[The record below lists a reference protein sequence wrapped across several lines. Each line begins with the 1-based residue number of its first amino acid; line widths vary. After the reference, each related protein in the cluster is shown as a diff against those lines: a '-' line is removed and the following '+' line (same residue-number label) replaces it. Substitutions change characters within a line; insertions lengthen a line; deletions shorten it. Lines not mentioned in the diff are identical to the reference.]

1 MDNKLFHKNFSL
13 LIAGQASSLFGN
25 CILDFALSMY
35 VLEITGSATIFA
47 SFLAVAMLPTILLS
61 PLGGVIADR
70 ANKRN
75 IMVILDFTTGITIL
89 ISALMIDHANNLVI
103 ICITLIM
110 QSILGAFETPTVQAC
125 VPQMQKGDNIIRGN
139 AIVNQINAIST
150 FVAPFIGSLL
160 YTTFGLKPVMY
171 AGVFCF
177 LLTAFLE
184 CFIKL
189 DYKPEKSSCG
199 IFQIIKGD
207 LIDSTRFVCIERPV
221 IFKTLILTA
230 VISFFV
236 QGVALVGLPYIVR
249 TVLGLNANYY
259 GAMESMLGFTGIL
272 GSIIAGLIVEK
283 FKIRK
288 LYLTLLIIAVPL
300 LPCGIIFLLV
310 QDTQINYVILLLS
323 FAIIQISACVFS
335 VFALSIIQQLTPDNM
350 IGKVMAYTATFSL
363 CAQPLGQIIFGI
375 LFDGFSSAVY
385 LVLIPTG
392 IILAIISL
400 TTKEF
405 FLKIENVFKNSHQR
419 DLILI
424 K

>member
-75 IMVILDFTTGITIL
+75 IMVILDFATGITIL
-89 ISALMIDHANNLVI
+89 ISAMMIDRANNLI
-103 ICITLIM
+103 IIFITLII

-125 VPQMQKGDNIIRGN
+125 VPQMQKGDNIVRGN

-160 YTTFGLKPVMY
+160 YTTFGLKPVMF

-199 IFQIIKGD
+199 IFQIVKGD
-207 LIDSTRFVCIERPV
+207 LIDSTRFICRERPA

-288 LYLTLLIIAVPL
+288 LYLTLLIIAIPL
-300 LPCGIIFLLV
+300 LPCGIIFLFV
-310 QDTQINYVILLLS
+310 QNIQINYAILLLS

-350 IGKVMAYTATFSL
+350 TGKVMAYTATFSL

-392 IILAIISL
+392 IILSIISL

-405 FLKIENVFKNSHQR
+405 FLKIEKQ
-419 DLILI
+419 II
-424 K
+424 KRT

>member
-1 MDNKLFHKNFSL
+1 MSDKLFHKNFSL

-35 VLEITGSATIFA
+35 VLETTGSATIFA

-75 IMVILDFTTGITIL
+75 IMVILDFATGITIL
-89 ISALMIDHANNLVI
+89 ISAVVIDRANNLVI
-103 ICITLIM
+103 ICITLII

-125 VPQMQKGDNIIRGN
+125 VPQMQKGDNIVRGN

-207 LIDSTRFVCIERPV
+207 LIDSTRFVCRERPA

-310 QDTQINYVILLLS
+310 QDTQINYVILILS

-392 IILAIISL
+392 IILAIISV

-405 FLKIENVFKNSHQR
+405 FLKI
-419 DLILI
+419 
-424 K
+424 

>member
-199 IFQIIKGD
+199 IFQIVKGD

-272 GSIIAGLIVEK
+272 GSIIAGLVVEK

-375 LFDGFSSAVY
+375 LFDGFSSSVY
-385 LVLIPTG
+385 LILIPTG

-405 FLKIENVFKNSHQR
+405 FLKIENLLN
-419 DLILI
+419 
-424 K
+424 

>member
-199 IFQIIKGD
+199 IFQIVKGD

-272 GSIIAGLIVEK
+272 GSIIAGLVVEK

-375 LFDGFSSAVY
+375 LFDGFSSAV
-385 LVLIPTG
+385 
-392 IILAIISL
+392 
-400 TTKEF
+400 
-405 FLKIENVFKNSHQR
+405 
-419 DLILI
+419 
-424 K
+424 

>member
-75 IMVILDFTTGITIL
+75 IMVILDFATGITIL
-89 ISALMIDHANNLVI
+89 ISAMMIDRANNLVI
-103 ICITLIM
+103 ICITLII

-125 VPQMQKGDNIIRGN
+125 VPQMQKGDNIVRGN

-160 YTTFGLKPVMY
+160 YTSFGLKPVMF

-199 IFQIIKGD
+199 IFQIVKGD
-207 LIDSTRFVCIERPV
+207 LIDSTRFICRERPA

-230 VISFFV
+230 IISFFV

-288 LYLTLLIIAVPL
+288 LYLTLLIIAIPL
-300 LPCGIIFLLV
+300 LPCGIIFLFV
-310 QDTQINYVILLLS
+310 QNIQINYAILLLS

-350 IGKVMAYTATFSL
+350 TGKVMAYTATFSL

-392 IILAIISL
+392 IILSIISL

-405 FLKIENVFKNSHQR
+405 FLKIEKQIN
-419 DLILI
+419 
-424 K
+424 

>member
-75 IMVILDFTTGITIL
+75 IMVILDFATGITIL
-89 ISALMIDHANNLVI
+89 ISAMMIDRANNLVI
-103 ICITLIM
+103 ICITLII

-125 VPQMQKGDNIIRGN
+125 VPQMQKGDNIVRGN

-160 YTTFGLKPVMY
+160 YTTFGLKPVMF

-199 IFQIIKGD
+199 IFQIVKGD
-207 LIDSTRFVCIERPV
+207 LIDSTRFICRERPA

-230 VISFFV
+230 IISFFV

-288 LYLTLLIIAVPL
+288 LYLTLLIIAIPL
-300 LPCGIIFLLV
+300 LPCGIIFLFV
-310 QDTQINYVILLLS
+310 QNIQINYAILLLS

-350 IGKVMAYTATFSL
+350 TGKVMAYTATFSL

-392 IILAIISL
+392 IILSIISL

-405 FLKIENVFKNSHQR
+405 FLKIEKQIN
-419 DLILI
+419 
-424 K
+424 

>member
-35 VLEITGSATIFA
+35 VLETTGSATIFA

-75 IMVILDFTTGITIL
+75 IMVILDFATGITIL
-89 ISALMIDHANNLVI
+89 ISAVVIDRANNLVI
-103 ICITLIM
+103 ICITLII

-125 VPQMQKGDNIIRGN
+125 VPQMQKGDNIVRGN

-207 LIDSTRFVCIERPV
+207 LIDSTRFVCRERPA

-405 FLKIENVFKNSHQR
+405 FLKIEN
-419 DLILI
+419 LIN
-424 K
+424 

>member
-199 IFQIIKGD
+199 IFQIVKGD

-392 IILAIISL
+392 IILSIISL
-400 TTKEF
+400 ATKEF
-405 FLKIENVFKNSHQR
+405 FLKIENLLN
-419 DLILI
+419 
-424 K
+424 

>member
-1 MDNKLFHKNFSL
+1 MSDKLFHKNFSL

-35 VLEITGSATIFA
+35 VLETTGSATIFA

-75 IMVILDFTTGITIL
+75 IMVILDFATGITIL
-89 ISALMIDHANNLVI
+89 ISAVVIDRANNLVI
-103 ICITLIM
+103 ICITLII

-125 VPQMQKGDNIIRGN
+125 VPQMQKGDNIVRGN

-184 CFIKL
+184 CFIKV
-189 DYKPEKSSCG
+189 DNKPEKSSCG

-207 LIDSTRFVCIERPV
+207 LIDSTRFVCRERPA

-249 TVLGLNANYY
+249 TVLSLNANYY

-405 FLKIENVFKNSHQR
+405 FLKIEN
-419 DLILI
+419 LIN
-424 K
+424 

>member
-199 IFQIIKGD
+199 IFQIVKGD

-272 GSIIAGLIVEK
+272 GSIIAGLVVEK

-385 LVLIPTG
+385 LILIPTG

-405 FLKIENVFKNSHQR
+405 FLKIENLLN
-419 DLILI
+419 
-424 K
+424 

>member
-1 MDNKLFHKNFSL
+1 MSDKLFHKNFSL

-35 VLEITGSATIFA
+35 VLETTGSATIFA

-75 IMVILDFTTGITIL
+75 IMVILDFATGITIL
-89 ISALMIDHANNLVI
+89 ISAVVIDRANNLVI
-103 ICITLIM
+103 ICITLII

-125 VPQMQKGDNIIRGN
+125 VPQMQKGDNIVRGN

-207 LIDSTRFVCIERPV
+207 LIDSTRFVCRERPA

-249 TVLGLNANYY
+249 TVLSLNANYY

-363 CAQPLGQIIFGI
+363 CVQPLGQIIFGI

-405 FLKIENVFKNSHQR
+405 FLKIEN
-419 DLILI
+419 LIN
-424 K
+424 

>member
-1 MDNKLFHKNFSL
+1 MSEKLFHKNFSL
-13 LIAGQASSLFGN
+13 IIAGQASSLFGN

-35 VLEITGSATIFA
+35 VLETTGSATIFA

-75 IMVILDFTTGITIL
+75 IMVILDFATGITIL
-89 ISALMIDHANNLVI
+89 ISAVVIDRANNLVI
-103 ICITLIM
+103 ICITLII

-125 VPQMQKGDNIIRGN
+125 VPQMQKGDNIVRGN

-207 LIDSTRFVCIERPV
+207 LIDSTRFVCRERPA

-249 TVLGLNANYY
+249 TVLSLNANYY

-405 FLKIENVFKNSHQR
+405 FLKIEN
-419 DLILI
+419 LIN
-424 K
+424 

>member
-1 MDNKLFHKNFSL
+1 MSDKLFHKNFSL

-35 VLEITGSATIFA
+35 VLETTGSATIFA

-75 IMVILDFTTGITIL
+75 IMVILDFATGITIL
-89 ISALMIDHANNLVI
+89 ISAVVIDRANNLVI
-103 ICITLIM
+103 ICITLII

-125 VPQMQKGDNIIRGN
+125 VPQMQKGDNIVRGN

-207 LIDSTRFVCIERPV
+207 LIDSTRFVCRERPA

-249 TVLGLNANYY
+249 TVLSLNANYY

-405 FLKIENVFKNSHQR
+405 FLKIEN
-419 DLILI
+419 LIN
-424 K
+424 

>member
-89 ISALMIDHANNLVI
+89 ISAMMIDRANNLVI
-103 ICITLIM
+103 ICITLII

-125 VPQMQKGDNIIRGN
+125 VPQMQKGDNIVRGN
-139 AIVNQINAIST
+139 AVVNQINAIST

-160 YTTFGLKPVMY
+160 YTSFGLKPVMY

-207 LIDSTRFVCIERPV
+207 LIDSTRFVCRERPV

-272 GSIIAGLIVEK
+272 GSIIAGLVVEK

-405 FLKIENVFKNSHQR
+405 FLKIENLLN
-419 DLILI
+419 
-424 K
+424 

>member
-75 IMVILDFTTGITIL
+75 IMVILDFATGITIL
-89 ISALMIDHANNLVI
+89 ISAMMIVRANNLVI
-103 ICITLIM
+103 ICITLII

-125 VPQMQKGDNIIRGN
+125 VPQMQKGDNIVRGN

-160 YTTFGLKPVMY
+160 YTTFGLKPVMF

-199 IFQIIKGD
+199 IFQIVKGD
-207 LIDSTRFVCIERPV
+207 LIDSTRFICRERPA

-272 GSIIAGLIVEK
+272 GSIISGLIVEK

-288 LYLTLLIIAVPL
+288 LYLTLLIIAIPL
-300 LPCGIIFLLV
+300 LPCGIIFLFV
-310 QDTQINYVILLLS
+310 QNIQINYAILLLS

-350 IGKVMAYTATFSL
+350 TGKVMAYTATFSL

-392 IILAIISL
+392 IILSIISL

-405 FLKIENVFKNSHQR
+405 FLKIEKQIN
-419 DLILI
+419 
-424 K
+424 

>member
-272 GSIIAGLIVEK
+272 GSIIAGLVVEK

-335 VFALSIIQQLTPDNM
+335 VFALSIIFLFVKILLFSFTGVFFHYGFNISHCSYRVVMNESFFFFSAQIHYTCLT
-350 IGKVMAYTATFSL
+350 
-363 CAQPLGQIIFGI
+363 
-375 LFDGFSSAVY
+375 
-385 LVLIPTG
+385 
-392 IILAIISL
+392 
-400 TTKEF
+400 
-405 FLKIENVFKNSHQR
+405 
-419 DLILI
+419 
-424 K
+424 

>member
-199 IFQIIKGD
+199 IFQIVKGD

-259 GAMESMLGFTGIL
+259 GAMESMLGFTGNYIRVKCRYDRARINTVCRVCIDSVEPSAVAV
-272 GSIIAGLIVEK
+272 GEIVE
-283 FKIRK
+283 
-288 LYLTLLIIAVPL
+288 
-300 LPCGIIFLLV
+300 
-310 QDTQINYVILLLS
+310 
-323 FAIIQISACVFS
+323 
-335 VFALSIIQQLTPDNM
+335 
-350 IGKVMAYTATFSL
+350 
-363 CAQPLGQIIFGI
+363 
-375 LFDGFSSAVY
+375 
-385 LVLIPTG
+385 
-392 IILAIISL
+392 
-400 TTKEF
+400 
-405 FLKIENVFKNSHQR
+405 
-419 DLILI
+419 
-424 K
+424 

>member
-1 MDNKLFHKNFSL
+1 MSDKLFHKNFSL

-35 VLEITGSATIFA
+35 VLETTGSATIFA

-75 IMVILDFTTGITIL
+75 IMVILDFATGITIL
-89 ISALMIDHANNLVI
+89 ISAVVIDRANNLVI
-103 ICITLIM
+103 ICITLII

-125 VPQMQKGDNIIRGN
+125 VPQMQKGDNIVRGN

-207 LIDSTRFVCIERPV
+207 LIDSTRFVCRERPA

-249 TVLGLNANYY
+249 TVLSLNANYY

-385 LVLIPTG
+385 LILIPTG

-405 FLKIENVFKNSHQR
+405 FLKIENLLN
-419 DLILI
+419 
-424 K
+424 

>member
-199 IFQIIKGD
+199 IFQIVKGD

-272 GSIIAGLIVEK
+272 GSIIAGLVVEK

-350 IGKVMAYTATFSL
+350 IDKVMAYTATFSL

-385 LVLIPTG
+385 LILIPTG

-405 FLKIENVFKNSHQR
+405 FLKIENLLN
-419 DLILI
+419 
-424 K
+424 

>member
-75 IMVILDFTTGITIL
+75 IMVILDFATGITIL
-89 ISALMIDHANNLVI
+89 ISAMMIDRANNLVI
-103 ICITLIM
+103 ICITLII

-125 VPQMQKGDNIIRGN
+125 VPQMQKGDNIVRGN

-160 YTTFGLKPVMY
+160 YTTFGLKPVMF

-199 IFQIIKGD
+199 IFQIVKGD
-207 LIDSTRFVCIERPV
+207 LIDSTRFICRERPA

-288 LYLTLLIIAVPL
+288 LHLTLLIIAIPL
-300 LPCGIIFLLV
+300 LPCGIIFLFV
-310 QDTQINYVILLLS
+310 QNIQINYAILLLS

-350 IGKVMAYTATFSL
+350 TGKVMAYTATFSL

-392 IILAIISL
+392 IILSIISL

-405 FLKIENVFKNSHQR
+405 FLKIEKQIN
-419 DLILI
+419 
-424 K
+424 

>member
-75 IMVILDFTTGITIL
+75 IMVILDFATGITIL
-89 ISALMIDHANNLVI
+89 ISAMMIDRANNLVI
-103 ICITLIM
+103 ICITLII

-125 VPQMQKGDNIIRGN
+125 VPQMQKGDNIVRGN

-160 YTTFGLKPVMY
+160 YTTFGLKPVMF

-199 IFQIIKGD
+199 IFQIVKGD
-207 LIDSTRFVCIERPV
+207 LIDSTRFI
-221 IFKTLILTA
+221 
-230 VISFFV
+230 
-236 QGVALVGLPYIVR
+236 
-249 TVLGLNANYY
+249 
-259 GAMESMLGFTGIL
+259 
-272 GSIIAGLIVEK
+272 
-283 FKIRK
+283 
-288 LYLTLLIIAVPL
+288 
-300 LPCGIIFLLV
+300 
-310 QDTQINYVILLLS
+310 
-323 FAIIQISACVFS
+323 
-335 VFALSIIQQLTPDNM
+335 
-350 IGKVMAYTATFSL
+350 
-363 CAQPLGQIIFGI
+363 
-375 LFDGFSSAVY
+375 
-385 LVLIPTG
+385 
-392 IILAIISL
+392 
-400 TTKEF
+400 
-405 FLKIENVFKNSHQR
+405 
-419 DLILI
+419 
-424 K
+424 

>member
-89 ISALMIDHANNLVI
+89 ISAMMIDRANNLVI
-103 ICITLIM
+103 ICITLII

-199 IFQIIKGD
+199 IFQIVKGD

-272 GSIIAGLIVEK
+272 GSIIAGLVVEK

-385 LVLIPTG
+385 LILIPTG

-405 FLKIENVFKNSHQR
+405 FLKIENLLN
-419 DLILI
+419 
-424 K
+424 

>member
-1 MDNKLFHKNFSL
+1 MSDKLFHKNFSL

-35 VLEITGSATIFA
+35 VLETTGSATIFA

-75 IMVILDFTTGITIL
+75 IMVILDFATGITIL
-89 ISALMIDHANNLVI
+89 ISAVVIDRANNLVI
-103 ICITLIM
+103 ICITLII

-125 VPQMQKGDNIIRGN
+125 VPQMQKGDNIVRGN

-207 LIDSTRFVCIERPV
+207 LIDSTRFVCRERPA

-392 IILAIISL
+392 IILSIISL
-400 TTKEF
+400 ATKEF
-405 FLKIENVFKNSHQR
+405 FLKIEN
-419 DLILI
+419 LID
-424 K
+424 

>member
-89 ISALMIDHANNLVI
+89 ISAMMIDRANNLVI
-103 ICITLIM
+103 ICITLII

-125 VPQMQKGDNIIRGN
+125 VPQMQKGDNIVRGN
-139 AIVNQINAIST
+139 AVVNQINAIST

-160 YTTFGLKPVMY
+160 YTSFGLKPVMY

-199 IFQIIKGD
+199 IFQIVKGD

-272 GSIIAGLIVEK
+272 GSIIAGLVVEK

-385 LVLIPTG
+385 LILIPTG

-405 FLKIENVFKNSHQR
+405 FLKIENLLN
-419 DLILI
+419 
-424 K
+424 

>member
-1 MDNKLFHKNFSL
+1 MSDKLFHKNFSL

-35 VLEITGSATIFA
+35 VLETTGSATIFA

-75 IMVILDFTTGITIL
+75 IMVILDFATGITIL
-89 ISALMIDHANNLVI
+89 ISAVVIDRANNLVI
-103 ICITLIM
+103 ICITLII

-125 VPQMQKGDNIIRGN
+125 VPQMQKGDNIVRGN

-207 LIDSTRFVCIERPV
+207 LIDSTRFVFRARPA

-405 FLKIENVFKNSHQR
+405 FLKIEN
-419 DLILI
+419 LIN
-424 K
+424 

>member
-75 IMVILDFTTGITIL
+75 IMVILDFATGITIL
-89 ISALMIDHANNLVI
+89 ISAMMINRANNLVI
-103 ICITLIM
+103 ICITLII

-125 VPQMQKGDNIIRGN
+125 VPQMQKGNNIVRGN

-160 YTTFGLKPVMY
+160 YTTFGLKPVMF

-199 IFQIIKGD
+199 IFQIVKGD
-207 LIDSTRFVCIERPV
+207 LIDSTKFVCKERPA

-288 LYLTLLIIAVPL
+288 LYLTLLIIAIPL
-300 LPCGIIFLLV
+300 LPCGIIFLFV
-310 QDTQINYVILLLS
+310 QNIQINYAILLLS

-350 IGKVMAYTATFSL
+350 TGKVMAYTATFSL

-392 IILAIISL
+392 IILSIISL

-405 FLKIENVFKNSHQR
+405 FLKIEKQ
-419 DLILI
+419 II
-424 K
+424 KRT

>member
-89 ISALMIDHANNLVI
+89 ISAMMIDRANNLVI
-103 ICITLIM
+103 ICITLII

-125 VPQMQKGDNIIRGN
+125 VPQMQKGDNIVRGN
-139 AIVNQINAIST
+139 AVVNQINAIST

-160 YTTFGLKPVMY
+160 YTSFGLKPVMY

-207 LIDSTRFVCIERPV
+207 LIDSTRFVCRERPT

-405 FLKIENVFKNSHQR
+405 FLKIENLLN
-419 DLILI
+419 
-424 K
+424 

>member
-1 MDNKLFHKNFSL
+1 MSEKLFHKNFSL

-35 VLEITGSATIFA
+35 VLETTGSATIFA

-75 IMVILDFTTGITIL
+75 IMVILDFATGITIL
-89 ISALMIDHANNLVI
+89 ISAVVIDRANNLVI
-103 ICITLIM
+103 ICITLII

-125 VPQMQKGDNIIRGN
+125 VPQMQKGDNIVRGN

-207 LIDSTRFVCIERPV
+207 LIDSTRFVCRERPA

-405 FLKIENVFKNSHQR
+405 FLKIEN
-419 DLILI
+419 LIN
-424 K
+424 

>member
-189 DYKPEKSSCG
+189 DYKPEKSSGG
-199 IFQIIKGD
+199 IFQIVKGD
-207 LIDSTRFVCIERPV
+207 LIDSTRFVCRERPV

-259 GAMESMLGFTGIL
+259 GVMESMLGFTGIL

-300 LPCGIIFLLV
+300 LPYGITFLFIKN
-310 QDTQINYVILLLS
+310 TQINYAILLLS
-323 FAIIQISACVFS
+323 FAIIQISACVFT

-350 IGKVMAYTATFSL
+350 IGKVMAYTTTFSL

-405 FLKIENVFKNSHQR
+405 FLKIENLLN
-419 DLILI
+419 
-424 K
+424 

>member
-199 IFQIIKGD
+199 IFQIVKGD

-272 GSIIAGLIVEK
+272 GSIIAGLVVEK

-405 FLKIENVFKNSHQR
+405 FLKIEN
-419 DLILI
+419 LIN
-424 K
+424 

>member
-75 IMVILDFTTGITIL
+75 IMVILDFATGITIL
-89 ISALMIDHANNLVI
+89 ISAMMIDRANNLVI
-103 ICITLIM
+103 ICITLII

-125 VPQMQKGDNIIRGN
+125 VPQMQKGDNIVRGN

-160 YTTFGLKPVMY
+160 YTTFGLKPVMF

-199 IFQIIKGD
+199 IFQIVKGD
-207 LIDSTRFVCIERPV
+207 LIDSTRFICRERPA

-288 LYLTLLIIAVPL
+288 LHLTLLIIAIPL
-300 LPCGIIFLLV
+300 LPCGIIFLFV
-310 QDTQINYVILLLS
+310 QNIQINYAILLLS

-350 IGKVMAYTATFSL
+350 TGKVMAYTATFSL

-375 LFDGFSSAVY
+375 LFDGFSSAIY

-392 IILAIISL
+392 IILSIISL

-405 FLKIENVFKNSHQR
+405 FLKIEKQIN
-419 DLILI
+419 
-424 K
+424 

>member
-1 MDNKLFHKNFSL
+1 MSDKLFHKNFSL

-35 VLEITGSATIFA
+35 VLETTGSATIFA

-75 IMVILDFTTGITIL
+75 IMVILDFATGITIL
-89 ISALMIDHANNLVI
+89 ISAVVIDRANNLVI
-103 ICITLIM
+103 ICITLII

-125 VPQMQKGDNIIRGN
+125 VPQMQKGDNIVRGN

-207 LIDSTRFVCIERPV
+207 LIDSTRFVCRERPA

-310 QDTQINYVILLLS
+310 QDTQINYVILILS

-335 VFALSIIQQLTPDNM
+335 VFALSIIQQLTPGNM

-405 FLKIENVFKNSHQR
+405 FLKIEN
-419 DLILI
+419 LIN
-424 K
+424 

>member
-1 MDNKLFHKNFSL
+1 MSDKLFHKNFFL

-35 VLEITGSATIFA
+35 VLEKTGSATIFA

-75 IMVILDFTTGITIL
+75 IMVILDFATGITIL
-89 ISALMIDHANNLVI
+89 ISAVVINRANNLVI
-103 ICITLIM
+103 ICITLII

-125 VPQMQKGDNIIRGN
+125 VPQMQKGDNIVRGN
-139 AIVNQINAIST
+139 AIVTQINAIST

-171 AGVFCF
+171 AGVVCF

-184 CFIKL
+184 YFIKL
-189 DYKPEKSSCG
+189 DYEPEKSSCG

-207 LIDSTRFVCIERPV
+207 LIDSTRFVCRERPA

-259 GAMESMLGFTGIL
+259 GVMESMLGFTGIL
-272 GSIIAGLIVEK
+272 GSMIAGLIVEK

-288 LYLTLLIIAVPL
+288 LYLTLLIIALSL

-335 VFALSIIQQLTPDNM
+335 VFALSIIQQLTPNNM

-405 FLKIENVFKNSHQR
+405 FLKIEN
-419 DLILI
+419 LIN
-424 K
+424 

>member
-1 MDNKLFHKNFSL
+1 MSDELFHKNFSL

-35 VLEITGSATIFA
+35 VLETTGSATIFA

-75 IMVILDFTTGITIL
+75 IMVILDFATGITIL
-89 ISALMIDHANNLVI
+89 ISAVVIDRANNLVI
-103 ICITLIM
+103 ICITLII

-125 VPQMQKGDNIIRGN
+125 VPQMQKGDNIVRGN

-207 LIDSTRFVCIERPV
+207 LIDSTRFVCRERPA

-249 TVLGLNANYY
+249 TVLSLNANYY

-363 CAQPLGQIIFGI
+363 CVQPLGQIIFGI

-405 FLKIENVFKNSHQR
+405 FLKIEN
-419 DLILI
+419 LIN
-424 K
+424 

>member
-1 MDNKLFHKNFSL
+1 MDNKLFNKNFSL
-13 LIAGQASSLFGN
+13 LIGGQASSLFGN

-35 VLEITGSATIFA
+35 VLETTGSATIFA
-47 SFLAVAMLPTILLS
+47 SFLAVAMLPTIFLS
-61 PLGGVIADR
+61 PIGGVIADR

-89 ISALMIDHANNLVI
+89 ISAMMIDRTNNLVI
-103 ICITLIM
+103 IFITLII

-125 VPQMQKGDNIIRGN
+125 VPQMQKGDNIVRGN

-150 FVAPFIGSLL
+150 FVAPFVGSLL

-177 LLTAFLE
+177 LLTAFFE

-189 DYKPEKSSCG
+189 DYKPEKTSCG
-199 IFQIIKGD
+199 IFQIVKGD
-207 LIDSTRFVCIERPV
+207 LIDSTKFVCKERPA

-230 VISFFV
+230 IISFFV

-300 LPCGIIFLLV
+300 LPCGIIFLFV
-310 QDTQINYVILLLS
+310 KDTQINYAILLLS

-335 VFALSIIQQLTPDNM
+335 IFALSIIQQLTPDNM
-350 IGKVMAYTATFSL
+350 IGKVMAYTATISL

-392 IILAIISL
+392 IILSIISL
-400 TTKEF
+400 ATKEF
-405 FLKIENVFKNSHQR
+405 FLKIES
-419 DLILI
+419 LIN
-424 K
+424 

>member
-75 IMVILDFTTGITIL
+75 IMVILDFATGITIL
-89 ISALMIDHANNLVI
+89 ISAMMINRANNLVI
-103 ICITLIM
+103 ICITLII

-125 VPQMQKGDNIIRGN
+125 VPQMQKGNNIVRGN

-160 YTTFGLKPVMY
+160 YTTFGLKPVMF

-199 IFQIIKGD
+199 IFQIVKGD
-207 LIDSTRFVCIERPV
+207 LIDSTRFICRERPA

-288 LYLTLLIIAVPL
+288 LYLTLLIIAIPL
-300 LPCGIIFLLV
+300 LPCGIIFLFV
-310 QDTQINYVILLLS
+310 QNIQINYAILLLS

-350 IGKVMAYTATFSL
+350 TGKVMAYTATFSL

-392 IILAIISL
+392 IILSIISL

-405 FLKIENVFKNSHQR
+405 FLKIEKQ
-419 DLILI
+419 II
-424 K
+424 KRT

>member
-89 ISALMIDHANNLVI
+89 ISAMMIDRANNLVI

-125 VPQMQKGDNIIRGN
+125 VPQMQKGDNIVRGN
-139 AIVNQINAIST
+139 AVVNQINAIST

-199 IFQIIKGD
+199 IFQIVKGD

-405 FLKIENVFKNSHQR
+405 FLKIENLLN
-419 DLILI
+419 
-424 K
+424 